1 MYRTSI
7 ESWVNFYFCTPR
19 FEHFF
24 LNIFRMVMTKQ
35 IHTKTVLKDG
45 KEHTTVHEET
55 NVQEDDAPD
64 ELRESMQDIINQFMD
79 QPVQQEKQDTSHET
93 EI

>member
-1 MYRTSI
+1 MPY
-7 ESWVNFYFCTPR
+7 Y
-19 FEHFF
+19 
-24 LNIFRMVMTKQ
+24 MM
-35 IHTKTVLKDG
+35 
-45 KEHTTVHEET
+45 HTTVHEET

-79 QPVQQEKQDTSHET
+79 QPVQQEKQATSHET

>member
-1 MYRTSI
+1 MDLFCHNHSKNIKKKMFKSGCTEI
-7 ESWVNFYFCTPR
+7 EIY
-19 FEHFF
+19 
-24 LNIFRMVMTKQ
+24 
-35 IHTKTVLKDG
+35 G

-79 QPVQQEKQDTSHET
+79 QPVQQEKQATSHET

>member
-1 MYRTSI
+1 
-7 ESWVNFYFCTPR
+7 
-19 FEHFF
+19 
-24 LNIFRMVMTKQ
+24 MTKQ

-93 EI
+93 EIWNTKYIKWFYDSFKLFTIWLW

>member
-1 MYRTSI
+1 
-7 ESWVNFYFCTPR
+7 
-19 FEHFF
+19 
-24 LNIFRMVMTKQ
+24 MVMTKQ

-45 KEHTTVHEET
+45 MEHTTVHEET

-79 QPVQQEKQDTSHET
+79 QPVQKEKQATSHET